1 MKGASI
7 FSKID
12 LRLGYHQLKIRESDI
27 PKTAFRI
34 RYGLYEYT
42 VMSLGLTNAPAYFM
56 YLMNKVFMEYLDKFV
71 VVFIDDILIFSKTEE
86 EHEKHLRM
94 ALEKLRSNQ
103 LYAKFSK
110 CEFWLTEVAFLGH
123 VISAGGI
130 SVDPSKVKDVL
141 NWMPPMNDSEI
152 WSFLGLAGYYHRFIK
167 DSSKITKPMMGLL
180 KKNKDFDWTEECQV
194 SFEELKK

>member
-1 MKGASI
+1 MKGVSI

-12 LRLGYHQLKIRESDI
+12 LRSGYHQLKIRVLDV
-27 PKTAFRI
+27 PKTAFRT

-42 VMSLGLTNAPAYFM
+42 VMSFGLTNAPTYFM

-71 VVFIDDILIFSKTEE
+71 VVFIYDILIFSKMEE

-94 ALEKLRSNQ
+94 VLEKLRSNQ

-110 CEFWLTEVAFLGH
+110 CEFWLREVTFLGH

-141 NWMPPMNDSEI
+141 NWMPPMNASEI
-152 WSFLGLAGYYHRFIK
+152 QCFLRLVGYYRRFIK
-167 DSSKITKPMMGLL
+167 DFSKIVKPMTRLL
-180 KKNKDFDWTEECQV
+180 EKNKDFYWTKECQV